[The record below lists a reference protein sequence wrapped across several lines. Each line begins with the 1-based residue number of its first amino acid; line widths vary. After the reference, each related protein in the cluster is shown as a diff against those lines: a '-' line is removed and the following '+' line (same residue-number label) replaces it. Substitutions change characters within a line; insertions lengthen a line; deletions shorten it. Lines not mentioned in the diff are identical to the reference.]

1 MRLVYTGYTSL
12 LPLNNLNV
20 LSAPKNKRAVSMQ
33 KNNQASISQTEYK
46 ATIKRLEE
54 FSRFTDSSIGIPF
67 TKFSFGVESLIG
79 LLPVVGDLAGL
90 ILSGYV
96 LIEAQR
102 LGVSKRVKSRI
113 ILNMLVDFVGG
124 LIPFFGDIFDA
135 MFKAN
140 TRNTRILKK
149 HLTDKLTTNP

>member
-1 MRLVYTGYTSL
+1 
-12 LPLNNLNV
+12 
-20 LSAPKNKRAVSMQ
+20 MQ
-33 KNNQASISQTEYK
+33 KNNQSYVTKAEYK

-102 LGVSKRVKSRI
+102 LGVGKRVKSRI

-149 HLTDKLTTNP
+149 HLSDKLTTNP